1 MIYVAAVCLLT
12 LLGVSYV
19 KLYDVV
25 KARQSEALPRFYLIM
40 MLIRMLLVASLVGI
54 YALLASD
61 RQDVMRFA
69 AVYLAMYVVMMV
81 VTLCMRH

>member
-25 KARQSEALPRFYLIM
+25 KAHQPEALPRFYLIM
-40 MLIRMLLVASLVGI
+40 TVKKSIGPFNRRCSFFHFDNLSNIS
-54 YALLASD
+54 YALRHPSFETRLLN
-61 RQDVMRFA
+61 RQIKLRM
-69 AVYLAMYVVMMV
+69 
-81 VTLCMRH
+81 T